1 MNIISYAIFIVLPKV
16 LTMDESPL
24 LNMKTK
30 ELNKFLNGLV
40 SEDEKKK
47 IKKTL
52 RTCKNRGYALNCR
65 TKRLCHI
72 NDLEVANIELKKKLA
87 EGCKDRLDLHIA
99 SVGLVP
105 TMTSSLASE
114 PTETLKNIST
124 RFLPNLNLSES
135 QLLDMPLPKLSHILQ
150 GFSECEIKNIMEKR
164 RILKNRAAAHRSR
177 LKLLTRKKKL
187 EVENMNLKKTLNH
200 LNMVSTQSETILQSQ
215 KSILKSNIIIGQ
227 NNNEEIN
234 KIQKEQ
240 VDCHFC
246 RDVFGN
252 HAHEDFVHNV
262 GCYIP

>member
-1 MNIISYAIFIVLPKV
+1 MSYLFPIILSKV

-30 ELNKFLNGLV
+30 ELNQFLNGLV
-40 SEDEKKK
+40 PEDEKKK
-47 IKKTL
+47 IKKI
-52 RTCKNRGYALNCR
+52 RRKCKNRGYALNCR

-87 EGCKDRLDLHIA
+87 EGCKDRLEIHIA

-105 TMTSSLASE
+105 TMTSLASE
-114 PTETLKNIST
+114 PTETLKHIST
-124 RFLPNLNLSES
+124 GFVPNLNLSES
-135 QLLDMPLPKLSHILQ
+135 QLLDMPLPKLSYILQ
-150 GFSECEIKNIMEKR
+150 GFSECEIKNIKEKR
-164 RILKNRAAAHRSR
+164 RILQNRAAAYRSR

-200 LNMVSTQSETILQSQ
+200 LNMVSTHQSETILQSQ
-215 KSILKSNIIIGQ
+215 KSILKSILIGQ
-227 NNNEEIN
+227 NKNEEIN
-234 KIQKEQ
+234 KIEKEQ

-252 HAHEDFVHNV
+252 YAHA

>member
-1 MNIISYAIFIVLPKV
+1 MSYLFPIILSKV
-16 LTMDESPL
+16 LTMDGSPL

-30 ELNKFLNGLV
+30 ELNQFLNGLV
-40 SEDEKKK
+40 PEDEKKK
-47 IKKTL
+47 IKKI
-52 RTCKNRGYALNCR
+52 RRKCKNRGYALNCR

-87 EGCKDRLDLHIA
+87 EGCKDRLEIHIA

-105 TMTSSLASE
+105 IMTSLASE

-124 RFLPNLNLSES
+124 RFMPNLNVSES
-135 QLLDMPLPKLSHILQ
+135 QLLDMPLPKLSYILQ
-150 GFSECEIKNIMEKR
+150 GFSESEIKNIKEKR
-164 RILKNRAAAHRSR
+164 RILQNRAAAYRSR

-215 KSILKSNIIIGQ
+215 KSILKSILIGQ
-227 NNNEEIN
+227 NKNEEIN
-234 KIQKEQ
+234 KIEKEQ

-252 HAHEDFVHNV
+252 YAHGDFVHNA